1 MSNPNFLA
9 GTRVRLYE
17 SEISVPIVAARF
29 GLHPATIVDFSLN
42 INPFGPPPAAV
53 AAARRALDRCNEY
66 PDTRLGRLRDA
77 LARHHSVDPDQ
88 VLFGAGLDDVI
99 KLLLQAWSAEG
110 DHVLVHL
117 PTFPRY
123 ELEARLHGCHV
134 VAVES
139 TPPWAIDIGR
149 LRTALAN
156 HRIAL
161 AFLCTPNNPTG
172 AIIAPDQ
179 VRELARAFPET
190 LFIVDEAL
198 CNPLDSA
205 AVPLVQTEPN
215 VVVLRTFSKSFG
227 LAGLR
232 IGYALGPA
240 RLLQIAEL
248 GRPPFNVGTAG
259 EAAAVAALDD
269 HGFLESCYA
278 TFHVEAAAFIEAL
291 EKQPGYRLRGRY
303 ANMLLIEL
311 TRRSA
316 TDCIDAL
323 AAKGVLV
330 ADAACFGGLDGHAT
344 IRVSLRDRAANAQ
357 LLAALE
363 LVQ

>member
-1 MSNPNFLA
+1 M
-9 GTRVRLYE
+9 
-17 SEISVPIVAARF
+17 
-29 GLHPATIVDFSLN
+29 
-42 INPFGPPPAAV
+42 
-53 AAARRALDRCNEY
+53 
-66 PDTRLGRLRDA
+66 
-77 LARHHSVDPDQ
+77 
-88 VLFGAGLDDVI
+88 
-99 KLLLQAWSAEG
+99 
-110 DHVLVHL
+110 LVHL

-139 TPPWAIDIGR
+139 TPPWAIDIES

-172 AIIAPDQ
+172 AIIAPDE

-232 IGYALGPA
+232 IGYALGAA
-240 RLLQIAEL
+240 RSLQIAEL

-278 TFHVEAAAFIEAL
+278 TFHVEAAAFIERSREAAWL
-291 EKQPGYRLRGRY
+291 SLAGSVRQY
-303 ANMLLIEL
+303 A
-311 TRRSA
+311 A
-316 TDCIDAL
+316 
-323 AAKGVLV
+323 
-330 ADAACFGGLDGHAT
+330 
-344 IRVSLRDRAANAQ
+344 DRAYPAFGNGLHRCAGGKGPAGGGRRV
-357 LLAALE
+357 LRRPRRARYDPRFPP
-363 LVQ
+363 